1 MRLADQRGQDMAG
14 LQVVVVAR
22 AVEIGR
28 HDRQIP
34 CAVLAVVRPAHLD
47 ARDLG
52 HGVGAVRGLQGAG
65 QKMGFEDGLRAFAGI
80 DAA

>member
-1 MRLADQRGQDMAG
+1 MRLADQGRQNVAG

-22 AVEIGR
+22 AIEIGR
-28 HDRQIP
+28 HDRQISRS
-34 CAVLAVVRPAHLD
+34 VLPVVGPAHLD

-52 HGVGAVRGLQGAG
+52 HCVGAVRGLQGSA
-65 QKMGFEDGLRAFAGI
+65 QQIGFADGLRTFAGI